1 MRILWYLVHSSL
13 NDEEIQKNGLV
24 VVGVSQLLFTIQR
37 FDRKLVSVLILRS
50 PLRLISQTKRT
61 V

>member
-24 VVGVSQLLFTIQR
+24 VVGVSQLLFSIQR
-37 FDRKLVSVLILRS
+37 FDRKLVSVLVIAF
-50 PLRLISQTKRT
+50 PVEID
-61 V
+61 